1 MIEIHITNTPQR
13 TIQTRLTHLLKHWP
27 VDKVRPA
34 SVSVQAYLQA
44 ALGQKPEVEP
54 KKSKADPDAVPFRQP
69 MISESSANAL
79 QALLE
84 DRFSRRYPMSN
95 KIRYPA
101 SDPDHYDNVV
111 REFEEAPDRDFF
123 GRIKARLGGLFR
135 FS

>member
-1 MIEIHITNTPQR
+1 M
-13 TIQTRLTHLLKHWP
+13 
-27 VDKVRPA
+27 DKVRPA

-44 ALGQKPEVEP
+44 ALGQKPETEP
-54 KKSKADPDAVPFRQP
+54 KKSKADSDAVPFRQP
-69 MISESSANAL
+69 VISESSANAL

-84 DRFSRRYPMSN
+84 DRFSRRYPMPN

-101 SDPDHYDNVV
+101 SDPEHYDNVV